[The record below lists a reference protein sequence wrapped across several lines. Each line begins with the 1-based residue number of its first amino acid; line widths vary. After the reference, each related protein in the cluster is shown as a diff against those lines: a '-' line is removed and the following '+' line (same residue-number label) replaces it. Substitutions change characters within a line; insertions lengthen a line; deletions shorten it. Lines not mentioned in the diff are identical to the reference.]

1 MILLFLSSGL
11 FLGWSLGAND
21 AANVFGTAVATR
33 MVKFGTAAAV
43 CGAFVIIGSVISGEG
58 AVGTLGELGAVTA
71 LGGSFMVA
79 LAAALA
85 VLWMTR
91 AGLPVS
97 VSQAIIGAI
106 LGWNVFTGSRT
117 DVSSLMTIVSTWIVC
132 PILAAAFAALFYVA
146 VRFTLSRARLHIL
159 ELDALTRTLLIIVG
173 AFGAYALG
181 ANNIANVMGVF
192 VPAFPARAF
201 QLFGM
206 FHVTHTQILLL
217 IGGVAIATG
226 VVSYS
231 RRVMMTIGKGLF
243 KLTPVTALIVVLAH
257 SVVLFLFASERLE
270 SCLITH
276 GLPAIPLVPVSS
288 SQAVIG
294 AVIGIAL
301 VKGGRNIR
309 FGVLRRVAGGWIAT
323 PVIAAVIAFL
333 GLFFLQNVFGLAVRR
348 PAPFTLSGAAIE
360 RLVGAG
366 VERDWYEELRDV
378 RFGSARDLA
387 KALEAFDDLHGDA
400 LELVFEAAEIDSFAI
415 DPGRLERLDRKVLT
429 PGRAAALEVL
439 ECRTFSHR
447 WQFRDA
453 LVGGSEQWASLPQGR
468 EGHLHNKKLATEL
481 SLVYDA
487 FRVPARPHTH
497 RAGARLSVSG

>member
-33 MVKFGTAAAV
+33 MVKFRTAAAV
-43 CGAFVIIGSVISGEG
+43 CGAFVIVGSVISGEG

-97 VSQAIIGAI
+97 VSQAIIGGI
-106 LGWNVFTGSRT
+106 LGWNLFTGSRT
-117 DVSSLMTIVSTWIVC
+117 DVSSLVTIVSTWIVC
-132 PILAAAFAALFYVA
+132 PILAAVFAAAFYLM
-146 VRFTLSRARLHIL
+146 VRFILDRTRLHIL
-159 ELDALTRTLLIIVG
+159 QLDALTRTLLIIVG

-192 VPAFPARAF
+192 VPAFPAGAF
-201 QLFGM
+201 PLFG
-206 FHVTHTQILLL
+206 TLQISHTQILLL
-217 IGGVAIATG
+217 LGGAAIAAG
-226 VVSYS
+226 VMSYS
-231 RRVMMTIGKGLF
+231 HRVMMTIGKGLF
-243 KLTPVTALIVVLAH
+243 KLTPVTALVVVLAQ
-257 SVVLFLFASERLE
+257 SIVLFLFASERLE

-309 FGVLRRVAGGWIAT
+309 FGMLRRVAGGWVAT

-348 PAPFTLSGAAIE
+348 PAPFSLSGAAIE
-360 RLVGAG
+360 RLTEAG
-366 VERDWYEELRDV
+366 LERDWYGELRDV
-378 RFGSARDLA
+378 RFGNARDFE
-387 KALEAFDDLHGDA
+387 KAVESRDDLGGDV
-400 LELVFEAAEIDSFAI
+400 LELVFEAAEIESFAI
-415 DPGRLERLDRKVLT
+415 DPGQIDRLDRAALT
-429 PGRAAALEVL
+429 PGRVSALEAL
-439 ECRTFSHR
+439 ACRTFSHR
-447 WQFRDA
+447 WQLRDA
-453 LVGGSEQWASLPQGR
+453 LIEGSDQWASLPEGR
-468 EGHLHNKKLATEL
+468 EGHLHNKRLAVEL
-481 SLVYDA
+481 SIVYDA
-487 FRVPARPHTH
+487 FRVPLRLRAR
-497 RAGARLSVSG
+497 